1 MKAAIILFPGS
12 NRERDA
18 LRAVEKI
25 AKAKPSMVWHG
36 EHTLPAGTD
45 LAVLPGGFA
54 YGDYLRC
61 GAIAARAPVMDAVRA
76 HAGRGGL
83 VLGICNGFQILVE
96 AGLLPG
102 VLMRNANLRFVC
114 RMQHLTVERVDT
126 PFTSQ
131 YAKGQIIKVAIAHGE
146 GNYVADGETIARVEG
161 EGRVA
166 FRYCDARGGR
176 GGDANPNGSVNDI
189 AGIYSERSNVLGL
202 MPHPENLI
210 DPLVGGIDGRGMFES
225 LAGFKGTP
233 DQGTFGHRFTG
244 PSGGLE

>member
-18 LRAVEKI
+18 LRAIEKVTG
-25 AKAKPSMVWHG
+25 KKPSIVWHG

-45 LAVLPGGFA
+45 LAVLPGGFS

-76 HAGRGGL
+76 HAARGGL
-83 VLGICNGFQILVE
+83 VLGICNGFQILAE

-114 RMQHLTVERVDT
+114 RMQHLTVERNDT
-126 PFTSQ
+126 PFTSH

-146 GNYVADGETIARVEG
+146 GNYVADAETIARVEG

-176 GGDANPNGSVNDI
+176 DGYANPNGSVNDV
-189 AGIYSERSNVLGL
+189 AGIYSGNSNVLG
-202 MPHPENLI
+202 
-210 DPLVGGIDGRGMFES
+210 
-225 LAGFKGTP
+225 
-233 DQGTFGHRFTG
+233 
-244 PSGGLE
+244 

>member
-1 MKAAIILFPGS
+1 MKAAIVLFPGS
-12 NRERDA
+12 NRDRDA

-25 AKAKPSMVWHG
+25 AKAKSSIVWHG

-45 LAVLPGGFA
+45 LAVLPGGFS

-76 HAGRGGL
+76 HARGGGL

-114 RMQHLTVERVDT
+114 RMQHLTVERNDT
-126 PFTSQ
+126 SFTSQ

-146 GNYVADGETIARVEG
+146 GNYVADEETIARIEG

-166 FRYCDARGGR
+166 FRYSDARGAR
-176 GGDANPNGSVNDI
+176 DRDANPNGSVNDI
-189 AGIYSERSNVLGL
+189 AGIYSENFNVLGL

-225 LAGFKGTP
+225 LAGFKRTP
-233 DQGTFGHRFTG
+233 DQDTFGHRCASPT
-244 PSGGLE
+244 GGLA